1 VRPRTAPPANVRQ
14 ARTRAARVQL
24 RDRQRTHL
32 PGDPEPE
39 CRSPGPWLRLRFPSR
54 DDKRGVVR
62 PIEHSLPIPR
72 RQTGSVRLIK
82 PRARK
87 PLLLCGAVRAGIK
100 RSDPCTLTFSSML
113 AAMIAGASPLCRW
126 LERHLGLRGVAA
138 DEMMDRSCSANSS
151 RGWSQQKTA
160 HVFRSTTCVSHG
172 SPTHSEIAS
181 GKGGQVRNLRK
192 WTLCAVIIDRAGTD
206 HSSRT

>member
-39 CRSPGPWLRLRFPSR
+39 CRSPGPWLRLRFPSG

-82 PRARK
+82 PRARE
-87 PLLLCGAVRAGIK
+87 PFLLCGAVRAGIK

-113 AAMIAGASPLCRW
+113 AAMIAGASRLCRW

-151 RGWSQQKTA
+151 RGWSQQKQRMFSGPPLAYHTR
-160 HVFRSTTCVSHG
+160 VRLTPRLRV
-172 SPTHSEIAS
+172 
-181 GKGGQVRNLRK
+181 GKGPGEEPSEMDCVPR
-192 WTLCAVIIDRAGTD
+192 D
-206 HSSRT
+206 HRPGGNRP